1 MDDPR
6 TLFLSVWNASLPV
19 LLSVWNVVLP
29 ILRDHDWMLVIFT
42 GLLAISTLLLWR
54 TTKNDTRIL
63 QRAYI
68 AVEPLGIH
76 LMSDASS
83 VIGHVGIKNAGH
95 LPARKLSSVI
105 NMKCSKKGNEPEAF
119 FPIERREGKVV
130 IVPGAATTRA
140 SSTTI
145 DIQILNKASGAS
157 SGKLKDQEEEVFLYV
172 WGSVRYDNG
181 FRRMR
186 TTRFCHR
193 YNWKSSVGYA
203 ITKEH
208 ARFHEHFNDAD

>member
-1 MDDPR
+1 MDDLR
-6 TLFLSVWNASLPV
+6 TI

-105 NMKCSKKGNEPEAF
+105 NMKLSKNGKEPEAS

-145 DIQILNKASGAS
+145 DVQILNKASGAS